1 MSYSVPR
8 TAAMPTPGPPPPP
21 PAVATLAPFSLLHQR
36 YVVLYLLTHDVC
48 MFAFSRT
55 HSQKTRN
62 DASRVAHGGDGKA
75 AQGNGGGGYAATGMT
90 SESPYFGPS
99 SVHYGGRDFFYGA
112 GHGQQDHRSHSETIP
127 PPKKEDN
134 KQQPDGSAATR
145 GDWWQGT
152 AAITIIIISR
162 ISLLLTERLYIQ
174 LIDVAI
180 HRSIK
185 PNCIQHI

>member
-1 MSYSVPR
+1 MDGKKQQQATGASFVDELFGPKDRRDADSS
-8 TAAMPTPGPPPPP
+8 AASSAASGGYFSTVFPPPS
-21 PAVATLAPFSLLHQR
+21 ATA
-36 YVVLYLLTHDVC
+36 
-48 MFAFSRT
+48 
-55 HSQKTRN
+55 RN